1 MAEAESDLFAGSH
14 YRRVIAWPERIRREA
29 PFLEAVTAQA
39 PNRALLDVGCGT
51 GEHSRFFAEAGWQ
64 AVGIDIAEPM
74 IAQARDLEGAATGG
88 GTARFERRDVAEAA
102 SLPEAPFGAAICLGN
117 ALAYVA
123 GGPALR
129 AFLGGVAAALA
140 PGGIFL
146 LQMLNYER
154 ILGLPVRAMPVNVRP
169 LPPEEGP
176 GDIVFVRVFTP
187 RDDGTVAFTPI
198 TLRLR
203 PGHEPLVEVQAAREG
218 THHPW
223 KRPRLI
229 DALEEAGFER
239 IRALG
244 GMAEVPYRATDSP
257 DLVLIGRRA

>member
-1 MAEAESDLFAGSH
+1 MTEPDRDLFSRTE
-14 YRRVIAWPERIRREA
+14 YRRVIAWPERIVREA
-29 PFLEAVTAQA
+29 PFLAEVTAPA

-51 GEHSRFFAEAGWQ
+51 GEHTRHFAELGWQ
-64 AVGIDIAEPM
+64 AVGIDIAESM
-74 IAQARDLEGAATGG
+74 IAQAKDLEGKMDGG
-88 GTARFERRDVAEAA
+88 GSARYELRDVADAA

-123 GGPALR
+123 GGDPLR
-129 AFLGGVAAALA
+129 RFLGGVAGALA
-140 PGGIFL
+140 PGGVFL

-154 ILGLPVRAMPVNVRP
+154 ILGVPVRALPVNVRP

-176 GDIVFVRVFTP
+176 GDLVFVRVFTP
-187 RDDGTVAFTPI
+187 RDDGTVAFHPI
-198 TLRLR
+198 TLTVR
-203 PGHEPLVEVQAAREG
+203 PGHEPPVEVRAAKEG

-244 GMAEVPYRATDSP
+244 GMGEVPYRATESS
-257 DLVLIGRRA
+257 DLVLIARKA